1 MRPPG
6 APSDGTAGLVWEAR
20 LPAEARRR
28 LGPRS
33 APLHGGPVMGPSAY
47 FCRRLRPSAS
57 SLLPPPRRWKPI
69 SYPWPTAPVCTSWWR
84 AGASWIGR
92 RATARLPGSAPYWVV
107 DVRSRDA
114 LDAATPHWLTATF
127 LPLLPALGWPRVS
140 GLLGVTAV
148 LGRARG
154 RGDAGGRALGSLLR
168 RRRSPELLTG
178 VVPRRG
184 RSGH

>member
-28 LGPRS
+28 PGPRP

-47 FCRRLRPSAS
+47 FCRWLRPCAS
-57 SLLPPPRRWKPI
+57 SLLPPRRWKPI
-69 SYPWPTAPVCTSWWR
+69 SYPWPTAPVRTSWWR
-84 AGASWIGR
+84 AGASWY
-92 RATARLPGSAPYWVV
+92 RAPNYGAATGLCSLLGV

-114 LDAATPHWLTATF
+114 LDAATLHWLTATF
-127 LPLLPALGWPRVS
+127 LPLLPALGWPRVP
-140 GLLGVTAV
+140 GPPGAAAV
-148 LGRARG
+148 PGRARG
-154 RGDAGGRALGSLLR
+154 RGVAGGRALGSLLCR
-168 RRRSPELLTG
+168 RRGPELLTG
-178 VVPRRG
+178 VVPRQG